1 MHYVEV
7 LMGYGHPLFEW
18 VAKEAEVLEPP
29 EYMSYDIMK
38 VTHSM
43 KVIEIVIPCA
53 QKAGI

>member
-1 MHYVEV
+1 MVIPSSN
-7 LMGYGHPLFEW
+7 GQS
-18 VAKEAEVLEPP
+18 EVLEPP
-29 EYMSYDIMK
+29 EHMSYDIMK